1 MKNFNFNEDA
11 IREAAYYIWKNAG
24 CPANSSLHDWNA
36 AIEQLSLASKTCC
49 NSKNNSCN
57 STKTSSLKTSSLK
70 TTSLKSASLKK
81 STSKTSNSKTK
92 SAKKS
97 K

>member
-36 AIEQLSLASKTCC
+36 AIEQLSLASKNCC
-49 NSKNNSCN
+49 NSNKI
-57 STKTSSLKTSSLK
+57 SSLKTSSLK

>member
-24 CPANSSLHDWNA
+24 CPANSSLQDWNA
-36 AIEQLSLASKTCC
+36 AIEQLALANKTC
-49 NSKNNSCN
+49 NNKSSCSNKN
-57 STKTSSLKTSSLK
+57 STLKTSSLK

>member
-24 CPANSSLHDWNA
+24 CPANSSLQDWNA
-36 AIEQLSLASKTCC
+36 AIEQLALANKTC
-49 NSKNNSCN
+49 NNKSSCSNKN
-57 STKTSSLKTSSLK
+57 STLKTSSLK
-70 TTSLKSASLKK
+70 TASLKK
-81 STSKTSNSKTK
+81 STAKTSNSKAK